1 MDVFTWSMPFV
12 IEKVTEM
19 LYFILQPTSE
29 TEYQDDESLG
39 DLPQAM
45 QNLLKNADSS
55 QYSKDE
61 KDAVELAAK
70 LAQHMEGVGKRS
82 STGGKIDAARA
93 DHLRKKVKTVARMAR
108 MFKTLRQENETV
120 IRLKGVCPGHKL
132 APGLLLAGKE
142 AMMGELDQFQQV
154 QGLDC
159 ENEKR
164 PDMAQTWPG
173 PKPTS

>member
-1 MDVFTWSMPFV
+1 
-12 IEKVTEM
+12 M

-29 TEYQDDESLG
+29 MEFEDDESLG
-39 DLPQAM
+39 DLPPAM
-45 QNLLKNADSS
+45 EKLFRNSM
-55 QYSKDE
+55 SKDE

-70 LAQHMEGVGKRS
+70 LAQHMEGGSGGTRA
-82 STGGKIDAARA
+82 STGATASKGMNAQRA

-142 AMMGELDQFQQV
+142 AMVGELDQFQQV

-164 PDMAQTWPG
+164 PELV
-173 PKPTS
+173 